1 MSLENNI
8 SKIMIR
14 EKEIEKLLV
23 NSSNLKPFEMANLS
37 KELSDIKIITDLA
50 NKKEQLVKEILDLG
64 EILNDK
70 NADADIKEIAT
81 NEFNSLKETI
91 FNLEREIQFS
101 LLPKDKDDT
110 RNVILEVRAGTG
122 GDEAGLFASNLFS
135 MYEKLSI
142 KNRWKFEVM
151 EVSETSVGGY
161 KEAQANIIG
170 NGVFGRL
177 KFESGV
183 HRVQRVPTTETSG
196 RIHTSAATVAVLP
209 EAEDLEILVEEKDLR
224 VDVFRSSGPGGQS
237 VNTTDSA
244 VRITHIPSGI
254 VVSQQDEKSQHK
266 NRAKAMKIL
275 QSRLY
280 ELERQKQQDE
290 RSSARKDQVGT
301 GDRSERIRTYNF
313 PQGRVT
319 DHRINLTLHK
329 LEKILS
335 GEALDDLID
344 ALIVEDRML
353 KLASNDL

>member
-1 MSLENNI
+1 MSLKNNI
-8 SKIMIR
+8 DKIILR
-14 EKEIEKLLV
+14 ETEIEKLLV
-23 NSSNLKPFEMANLS
+23 NSSKLKQAELVELS
-37 KELSDIKIITDLA
+37 KELSDIKPVT
-50 NKKEQLVKEILDLG
+50 ELVKKKDVMLQELLDLS
-64 EILNDK
+64 EILND
-70 NADADIKEIAT
+70 NEADDEIKKVAIS
-81 NEFNSLKETI
+81 EFEFLKEEIST
-91 FNLEREIQFS
+91 LEIDIQFA

-110 RNVILEVRAGTG
+110 RNVIIEVRAGTG
-122 GDEAGLFASNLFS
+122 GDEAGLFASDLFS

-142 KNRWKFEVM
+142 KHKWKFEVM
-151 EVSETSVGGY
+151 EVSETNVGGY
-161 KEAQANIIG
+161 KEAQANILG

-209 EAEDLEILVEEKDLR
+209 EAEDLEISIEEKDLR
-224 VDVFRSSGPGGQS
+224 IDVFRSSGPGGQS

-244 VRITHIPSGI
+244 VRITHLSSGI

-280 ELERQKQQDE
+280 EAERQKQQDE
-290 RSSARKDQVGT
+290 RSSSRKDQVGS

-319 DHRINLTLHK
+319 DHRINLTMHK
-329 LEKILS
+329 LDKVLQ
-335 GEALDDLID
+335 GEALDELID
-344 ALIVEDRML
+344 ALVVEDRSL
-353 KLASNDL
+353 KLASNE